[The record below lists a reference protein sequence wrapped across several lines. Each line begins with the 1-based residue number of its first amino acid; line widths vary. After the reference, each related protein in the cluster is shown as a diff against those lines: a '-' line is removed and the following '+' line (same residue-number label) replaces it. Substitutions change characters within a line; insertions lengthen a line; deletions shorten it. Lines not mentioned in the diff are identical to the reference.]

1 MTVEDQR
8 VAHDGMGEAFG
19 RWLGVFYNDD
29 VMVGPRDDEW
39 LHHQM
44 NILFRLFLWY
54 GLTANVAKSC
64 TMRFQPG
71 ALRSGMSA
79 DKKTMK

>member
-19 RWLGVFYNDD
+19 RCLGVFYNDD

-39 LHHQM
+39 LHH
-44 NILFRLFLWY
+44 
-54 GLTANVAKSC
+54 
-64 TMRFQPG
+64 
-71 ALRSGMSA
+71 
-79 DKKTMK
+79 